1 MERLPMHPKG
11 ALRGL
16 RSALRLAAIVSVS
29 VALLVPASAQFWSPF
44 GGRSQQRPSQQGGFN
59 PFGGFFGGPPPQN
72 QAPPADYSRAPPSP
86 QRKVDPAAATTTM
99 VVVGDSMA
107 DWLAYGIE
115 EAFAETPEM
124 AIVRKHRTISGLIR
138 YDTRRD
144 VEWPQ
149 IIREVIAADKP
160 KLIVMM
166 IGTHDRQPI
175 RERTTTPA
183 PGRSNAGAKQQQQ
196 QSVTAPPPPPAP
208 LDPELQAPPP
218 GERQNA
224 EPEASSEEPA
234 IMAPETPRSAAGPFE
249 FHTERWEA
257 AYIRRIDATIA
268 ALKSAGVPVFW
279 VGLPP
284 QRATRATADSTYLN
298 ELYRQRAEKAGIV
311 YVDVWEGFVDS
322 SGQFAAQGPDFEGQI
337 RRLRSADGVYFT
349 KPGARKLAHYVERE
363 IQRTIAS
370 RTTPVALPT
379 AIEPAVAPG
388 GRPGGPAQRPLVG
401 PVVPLTVLTTGQNEL
416 LGGGPARPASGPDP
430 VATRVLTKGEAIP
443 APSGRADDFSWPRGG
458 VASDPSLADTSPMP
472 AMLATPEQPAPGEA
486 PPQRRAGQAPSQTQ
500 GQAAS
505 GQPKGQAAPVVGSK
519 SGEPK
524 QPAQKRAP
532 SFFDNFP
539 RPPGA
544 IRPSASATPGTI
556 R

>member
-11 ALRGL
+11 AFRGL
-16 RSALRLAAIVSVS
+16 RSALRLAAIACVSG
-29 VALLVPASAQFWSPF
+29 ALLVPASAQFWSPF
-44 GGRSQQRPSQQGGFN
+44 GGRSQPRPSQQGGGFN
-59 PFGGFFGGPPPQN
+59 PFGGLFGSPPPQN
-72 QAPPADYSRAPPSP
+72 PAPVDYSRAPPPP
-86 QRKVDPAAATTTM
+86 QRKVDPAAATTTL

-107 DWLAYGIE
+107 DWLAYGLE

-124 AIVRKHRTISGLIR
+124 AIVRKHRTTSGLIR

-149 IIREVIAADKP
+149 IVKEMIAADKP

-166 IGTHDRQPI
+166 IGAHDRLAI
-175 RERTTTPA
+175 RERAPTPA
-183 PGRSNAGAKQQQQ
+183 PGRNAAAAKQQQ

-208 LDPELQAPPP
+208 LDPELQASQG
-218 GERQNA
+218 GERQNPELA
-224 EPEASSEEPA
+224 EAPPEEPA
-234 IMAPETPRSAAGPFE
+234 IMAPETPRSAAGNAGPFE
-249 FHTERWEA
+249 FRSERWEA

-311 YVDVWEGFVDS
+311 YVDVWEGFVDG

-337 RRLRSADGVYFT
+337 RRLRSGDGVYFT

-363 IQRTIAS
+363 IQRTLAN
-370 RTTPVALPT
+370 RATPVALP
-379 AIEPAVAPG
+379 IDPGPATGV
-388 GRPGGPAQRPLVG
+388 RPGGPAQRPLAG
-401 PVVPLTVLTTGQNEL
+401 PVLPLTALATGQSEL
-416 LGGGPARPASGPDP
+416 LGGGPARPATGSDP
-430 VATRVLTKGEAIP
+430 VATRVLTKGEAIL
-443 APSGRADDFSWPRGG
+443 APSGRADDFSWPRSGA
-458 VASDPSLADTSPMP
+458 ASDPSLAESSPMP
-472 AMLATPEQPAPGEA
+472 AVLATPDQASPTQAAA
-486 PPQRRAGQAPSQTQ
+486 PPNSRRVAP

-505 GQPKGQAAPVVGSK
+505 GQPKGQSATAAGSK
-519 SGEPK
+519 TGEPR

-532 SFFDNFP
+532 SLFDGFP
-539 RPPGA
+539 RPPGVV
-544 IRPSASATPGTI
+544 RPSASATQGAI

>member
-1 MERLPMHPKG
+1 MHPKG
-11 ALRGL
+11 AWKGM
-16 RSALRLAAIVSVS
+16 RSALRLAAIASVS

-44 GGRSQQRPSQQGGFN
+44 GGRSQPRPSQQGGGFN

-86 QRKVDPAAATTTM
+86 QRKVDPAAATTTL

-107 DWLAYGIE
+107 DWLAYGLE

-149 IIREVIAADKP
+149 IVKEMIAADKP

-166 IGTHDRQPI
+166 IGAHDRQPI
-175 RERTTTPA
+175 RERTPTPA
-183 PGRSNAGAKQQQQ
+183 PGRNAAAAKQQQQ
-196 QSVTAPPPPPAP
+196 QPPVTAAPPPPAP
-208 LDPELQAPPP
+208 LDPELSPQGA
-218 GERQNA
+218 ERQN
-224 EPEASSEEPA
+224 PDLSEAPSEEL
-234 IMAPETPRSAAGPFE
+234 APETPRSAAGNAGPFE
-249 FHTERWEA
+249 FHSERWEA

-284 QRATRATADSTYLN
+284 QRAARATADSTYLN

-311 YVDVWEGFVDS
+311 YIDVWEGFVDS

-337 RRLRSADGVYFT
+337 RRLRSGDGVYFT
-349 KPGARKLAHYVERE
+349 KAGARKLAHYVERE
-363 IQRTIAS
+363 IQRTLA
-370 RTTPVALPT
+370 TKATPVALPS
-379 AIEPAVAPG
+379 AIEPATAPG
-388 GRPGGPAQRPLVG
+388 TRPGGPPQRPLVG
-401 PVVPLTVLTTGQNEL
+401 PVVPLTALATGQSEL
-416 LGGGPARPASGPDP
+416 LGGGPARPATASDP

-458 VASDPSLADTSPMP
+458 ASDPSLAETSPMP
-472 AMLATPEQPAPGEA
+472 ALLATPDAA
-486 PPQRRAGQAPSQTQ
+486 SASQTPRQ
-500 GQAAS
+500 NAS
-505 GQPKGQAAPVVGSK
+505 GQQPKGQPVAGSK
-519 SGEPK
+519 TGEPK
-524 QPAQKRAP
+524 PPAQKRSP
-532 SFFDNFP
+532 SLFDGFP
-539 RPPGA
+539 RPPA
-544 IRPSASATPGTI
+544 VVRPSASATQGAV

>member
-1 MERLPMHPKG
+1 MHPKG
-11 ALRGL
+11 AFKGL
-16 RSALRLAAIVSVS
+16 RSALRLAAIAIVS

-44 GGRSQQRPSQQGGFN
+44 GGRSQPRQSQGGFN

-72 QAPPADYSRAPPSP
+72 QAPADYSRAPSPP
-86 QRKVDPAAATTTM
+86 QRKVDPAAATTTL

-107 DWLAYGIE
+107 DWLAYGLE

-124 AIVRKHRTISGLIR
+124 AVVRKHRTTSGLIR

-149 IIREVIAADKP
+149 IVKEVIAADKP
-160 KLIVMM
+160 KVLVMM
-166 IGTHDRQPI
+166 IGTHDRQAI
-175 RERTTTPA
+175 RERAPTPA
-183 PGRSNAGAKQQQQ
+183 PGRNAGSPKQQQQQQQ

-208 LDPELQAPPP
+208 IDPELQAPQP
-218 GERQNA
+218 GERNA
-224 EPEASSEEPA
+224 ELPDTAAEDPASA
-234 IMAPETPRSAAGPFE
+234 APETSRSAGASGPFE
-249 FHTERWEA
+249 FRSERWEA

-284 QRATRATADSTYLN
+284 QRATRATTDSTYLN

-311 YVDVWEGFVDS
+311 YVDIWEGFVDS
-322 SGQFAAQGPDFEGQI
+322 SGQFAAQGADFEGQI

-349 KPGARKLAHYVERE
+349 KAGARKLAHYVERE
-363 IQRTIAS
+363 IQRTLANKA
-370 RTTPVALPT
+370 TPVALPT
-379 AIEPAVAPG
+379 AVEPVPAPG
-388 GRPGGPAQRPLVG
+388 ARPGGPAQRPLAG
-401 PVVPLTVLTTGQNEL
+401 PVVPLTVLATGQNEL
-416 LGGGPARPASGPDP
+416 LGGGPARPATGGTDP

-458 VASDPSLADTSPMP
+458 VATTADPSLADTSPTP
-472 AMLATPEQPAPGEA
+472 ALLATPDQPT
-486 PPQRRAGQAPSQTQ
+486 PSQPTTRQ
-500 GQAAS
+500 NASGQAAS
-505 GQPKGQAAPVVGSK
+505 GQPKGQSTPGVGSK

-524 QPAQKRAP
+524 QPTQRRPAAP

-539 RPPGA
+539 RPPGT
-544 IRPSASATPGTI
+544 IRPSASTQGAL

>member
-1 MERLPMHPKG
+1 MHPKG
-11 ALRGL
+11 ASKGL
-16 RSALRLAAIVSVS
+16 RSALRLAAIACVS

-44 GGRSQQRPSQQGGFN
+44 GGRSQPRPSQQGGFN

-72 QAPPADYSRAPPSP
+72 QAPPADYSRAPPPP

-107 DWLAYGIE
+107 DWLAYGLE

-124 AIVRKHRTISGLIR
+124 AIVRKNRTISGLIR

-149 IIREVIAADKP
+149 VIKEVIAADKP

-166 IGTHDRQPI
+166 IGAHDRQPI
-175 RERTTTPA
+175 RERTPTPA
-183 PGRSNAGAKQQQQ
+183 PGRANAPAAKQQ
-196 QSVTAPPPPPAP
+196 QSVTAPPPPAAP
-208 LDPELQAPPP
+208 LDPELTPQGA
-218 GERQNA
+218 ERQNA
-224 EPEASSEEPA
+224 ELPEAPSEEPA
-234 IMAPETPRSAAGPFE
+234 LMAPETPRSATGNAGPFE
-249 FHTERWEA
+249 FHSERWEA

-337 RRLRSADGVYFT
+337 RRLRSADGIYFT

-363 IQRTIAS
+363 IQRTIANRS
-370 RTTPVALPT
+370 TPVALPT
-379 AIEPAVAPG
+379 AVEPATAPG
-388 GRPGGPAQRPLVG
+388 VRPGGPAQRPLVG
-401 PVVPLTVLTTGQNEL
+401 PVVPLTALATGQSEL
-416 LGGGPARPASGPDP
+416 LGGGPARPATGSDP

-443 APSGRADDFSWPRGG
+443 AASGRADDFSWPRGSAA
-458 VASDPSLADTSPMP
+458 VADPSLAETTPTP
-472 AMLATPEQPAPGEA
+472 AVLATPDQPASRQNA
-486 PPQRRAGQAPSQTQ
+486 PGQAT

-505 GQPKGQAAPVVGSK
+505 GQSKGQSAPGSK
-519 SGEPK
+519 AGEPK
-524 QPAQKRAP
+524 QPAPKRSVTP
-532 SFFDNFP
+532 SLFDGFP

-544 IRPSASATPGTI
+544 IRPSASTQGAV

>member
-1 MERLPMHPKG
+1 MHPKG
-11 ALRGL
+11 ASKGM
-16 RSALRLAAIVSVS
+16 RSVLRLAAIASVS

-44 GGRSQQRPSQQGGFN
+44 GGRSQPRPSQQGGGFN

-86 QRKVDPAAATTTM
+86 QRKVDPAAATTTL

-107 DWLAYGIE
+107 DWLAYGLE

-149 IIREVIAADKP
+149 IVKEMIAADKP

-166 IGTHDRQPI
+166 IGAHDRQPI
-175 RERTTTPA
+175 RERAPTPA
-183 PGRSNAGAKQQQQ
+183 PGRNAAAAKQQQQ
-196 QSVTAPPPPPAP
+196 QHPVTAAPPPPAP
-208 LDPELQAPPP
+208 LDPELAPQ
-218 GERQNA
+218 GAERQN
-224 EPEASSEEPA
+224 PELSEAPSDESA
-234 IMAPETPRSAAGPFE
+234 LMAPETPRSAAGNAGPFE

-363 IQRTIAS
+363 IQRTLA
-370 RTTPVALPT
+370 TKATPVALPS
-379 AIEPAVAPG
+379 AVEPATAPG
-388 GRPGGPAQRPLVG
+388 TRPGGLPQRPLVG
-401 PVVPLTVLTTGQNEL
+401 PVVPLTALATGQSEL
-416 LGGGPARPASGPDP
+416 LGGGPARPATGSDP

-458 VASDPSLADTSPMP
+458 ASDPSLAESSPMP
-472 AMLATPEQPAPGEA
+472 AVLATPDPTSA
-486 PPQRRAGQAPSQTQ
+486 SQTPRQ
-500 GQAAS
+500 NAS
-505 GQPKGQAAPVVGSK
+505 GQQPKGQPVAGSK
-519 SGEPK
+519 TGEPK
-524 QPAQKRAP
+524 QPAQKRSP
-532 SFFDNFP
+532 SLFDGFP
-539 RPPGA
+539 RPPA
-544 IRPSASATPGTI
+544 VVRPSASATQGAV

>member
-1 MERLPMHPKG
+1 MLWIERLPMHPKG

-16 RSALRLAAIVSVS
+16 RSALRLAAIATVS

-59 PFGGFFGGPPPQN
+59 PFGSFFGGPPAQN
-72 QAPPADYSRAPPSP
+72 QAPPADYSRAPPPP
-86 QRKVDPAAATTTM
+86 QRKVDPAAATTTL

-107 DWLAYGIE
+107 DWLAYGLE

-149 IIREVIAADKP
+149 IVKEVIAADKP
-160 KLIVMM
+160 KVLVMM

-175 RERTTTPA
+175 RERAPTPA
-183 PGRSNAGAKQQQQ
+183 PGRNAATAKQQQ
-196 QSVTAPPPPPAP
+196 QSVTAPPPPAAP
-208 LDPELQAPPP
+208 LDPELQAPQ
-218 GERQNA
+218 GAERQNPELA
-224 EPEASSEEPA
+224 EAPAEEPA
-234 IMAPETPRSAAGPFE
+234 IMAPETPRSAAGNAGPFE
-249 FHTERWEA
+249 FHSERWEA

-311 YVDVWEGFVDS
+311 YVDIWEGFVDS

-363 IQRTIAS
+363 IQRTLANK
-370 RTTPVALPT
+370 TTPVALPT
-379 AIEPAVAPG
+379 AIEPALTPG

-401 PVVPLTVLTTGQNEL
+401 PVVPLATLATGQNEL
-416 LGGGPARPASGPDP
+416 LGSGPARPATGSDP

-443 APSGRADDFSWPRGG
+443 APNGRADDFSWPRGG
-458 VASDPSLADTSPMP
+458 VASDPSLADPSPMP
-472 AMLATPEQPAPGEA
+472 AVLATPEQAA
-486 PPQRRAGQAPSQTQ
+486 PPQASPRQVAPGQTV
-500 GQAAS
+500 S
-505 GQPKGQAAPVVGSK
+505 GQPKGQPAAAAGSK
-519 SGEPK
+519 TGEPK

-532 SFFDNFP
+532 SLFDGFP
-539 RPPGA
+539 RPPGT
-544 IRPSASATPGTI
+544 IRPSASTQGAV

>member
-1 MERLPMHPKG
+1 MHPNG
-11 ALRGL
+11 AFRGL
-16 RSALRLAAIVSVS
+16 RYALRLAAIAIVS

-72 QAPPADYSRAPPSP
+72 PAPPADYSRAPPPP
-86 QRKVDPAAATTTM
+86 QRKVDAAAVTTNL

-107 DWLAYGIE
+107 DWLAYGLE

-124 AIVRKHRTISGLIR
+124 AIVRKHRTTAGLIR

-149 IIREVIAADKP
+149 VVKEMIAADKP
-160 KLIVMM
+160 KVLVMM
-166 IGTHDRQPI
+166 IGAHDRQAI
-175 RERTTTPA
+175 RERTPTPA
-183 PGRSNAGAKQQQQ
+183 PARNAAAPKQQQQQ

-208 LDPELQAPPP
+208 IDPELQPPQP
-218 GERQNA
+218 GERNA
-224 EPEASSEEPA
+224 EL
-234 IMAPETPRSAAGPFE
+234 PETPAEDPAPESPRTAAGNAGPFE
-249 FHTERWEA
+249 FRSERWEA

-337 RRLRSADGVYFT
+337 RRLRSGDGVYFT
-349 KPGARKLAHYVERE
+349 KAGARKLAHYVERE
-363 IQRTIAS
+363 IQRTLAN
-370 RTTPVALPT
+370 RTTPVALPS
-379 AIEPAVAPG
+379 AIEPALVPG
-388 GRPGGPAQRPLVG
+388 ARPGGPAQRPLVG

-416 LGGGPARPASGPDP
+416 LGGGPARPASGTDP
-430 VATRVLTKGEAIP
+430 VATRVLTKGEAIA
-443 APSGRADDFSWPRGG
+443 APSGRADDFSWPRGSA
-458 VASDPSLADTSPMP
+458 ASDPSLADTSPMP
-472 AMLATPEQPAPGEA
+472 AVLATPEQSA
-486 PPQRRAGQAPSQTQ
+486 PPSQPTTRQ
-500 GQAAS
+500 NAS
-505 GQPKGQAAPVVGSK
+505 GQGTSGQSKGQTAPVAGSK
-519 SGEPK
+519 TSEPK
-524 QPAQKRAP
+524 QPVQKRAPPAP
-532 SFFDNFP
+532 SFFDNFT
-539 RPPGA
+539 RPPGP
-544 IRPSASATPGTI
+544 IRPSASTQQGAI

>member
-1 MERLPMHPKG
+1 MHPKG
-11 ALRGL
+11 AFRSL
-16 RSALRLAAIVSVS
+16 RSALRLAAIATVS

-44 GGRSQQRPSQQGGFN
+44 GGRSQPRPSQQGGGFN
-59 PFGGFFGGPPPQN
+59 PFGGLFGSPPPQN
-72 QAPPADYSRAPPSP
+72 PAPVDYSRAPPP
-86 QRKVDPAAATTTM
+86 QRKVDAAAATTTL

-107 DWLAYGIE
+107 DWLAYGLE

-124 AIVRKHRTISGLIR
+124 AIVRKHRSTAGLIR

-149 IIREVIAADKP
+149 VVKEMIAADKP

-166 IGTHDRQPI
+166 VGMHDRQAI
-175 RERTTTPA
+175 RERTPPP
-183 PGRSNAGAKQQQQ
+183 PGRNAGSAKQQQQQHQQQ

-208 LDPELQAPPP
+208 LDPELHAPQP

-224 EPEASSEEPA
+224 DERPAEEQTIA
-234 IMAPETPRSAAGPFE
+234 APEPPRSAAGNAGPFE
-249 FHTERWEA
+249 FRSERWEA

-337 RRLRSADGVYFT
+337 RRLRSGDGVYFT

-363 IQRTIAS
+363 IQRTLAN

-379 AIEPAVAPG
+379 AIEPDTLTPG

-401 PVVPLTVLTTGQNEL
+401 PVVPLTALTTGQNEL

-458 VASDPSLADTSPMP
+458 VAASDPSLAETTPTS
-472 AMLATPEQPAPGEA
+472 AVLATPEQPAP
-486 PPQRRAGQAPSQTQ
+486 PSQPTPRQ
-500 GQAAS
+500 SAPAQAAS
-505 GQPKGQAAPVVGSK
+505 GQPKGQSTAAGSK
-519 SGEPK
+519 TGEPK
-524 QPAQKRAP
+524 QPVQKRAPPTP

-544 IRPSASATPGTI
+544 IRPSASTQGAI